1 MSQVKTKNVGIP
13 GITPPSRE
21 CEDEDCPFHG
31 SLKVRGTLIEGT
43 LVKNRA
49 PKMGVIERTYLFY
62 DHKYKRYER
71 RTSRIHARVPSCLDV
86 KEGDRVIIGETRP
99 LSKSVS
105 FVVLVKR

>member
-1 MSQVKTKNVGIP
+1 MGIP

-105 FVVLVKR
+105 FVVLGKR